1 MMGTA
6 RAEEGTLGWEE
17 AEIWVLG
24 RMAMYSLCGS
34 GQVMGICALLAAH
47 PGELTTGPSSP

>member
-24 RMAMYSLCGS
+24 RMAMYSPCGS
-34 GQVMGICALLAAH
+34 GQVMGTCALLAAH